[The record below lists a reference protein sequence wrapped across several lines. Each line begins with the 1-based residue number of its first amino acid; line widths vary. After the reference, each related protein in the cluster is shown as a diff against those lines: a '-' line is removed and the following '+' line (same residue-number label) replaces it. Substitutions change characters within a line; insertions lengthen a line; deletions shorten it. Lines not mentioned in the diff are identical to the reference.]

1 MLSPEYLD
9 ECSNQLIN
17 LYSELENRIIADI
30 VRRLLKTGDI
40 TETAKWEI
48 LKAQE
53 LGLLYDDVLSLIASQ
68 TDATSN
74 HVKALF
80 EDAGVETVNIDNEKY
95 RKMGKT
101 PIDIRQSDSM
111 KQVLEA
117 GYQKTLGNLQNL
129 TMTTAITS
137 QTTFINASNSAY
149 MMVTSGAFS
158 YQDAIRTAI
167 KEMAQKGVSVLTDT
181 IKYEGTNKKGQH
193 YTHEDKI
200 DVAVRRNVLTGVGQT
215 CKQVSL
221 TNAKENGFDLMEINA
236 HSGARPSHAKWQGKR
251 VSLSGRKGYLSL
263 HDIGFGSAEG
273 FGGCN
278 CRHDWYPVDENDIP
292 MYTDS
297 QLQDFD
303 AKNIEYNGK
312 KYTQYEA
319 TQIQRRKEREIRDLK
334 REAVA
339 YDTAIKETDDEEL
352 KSKLKDD
359 FTKTSKKLK
368 DKEKALADFT
378 KETGIKRDRFRE
390 QVQGFNRSVSSK
402 STWVNKKSR
411 NDLTSA
417 QNSGNISIEN
427 DILKI
432 SEDFDSS
439 SSISDS
445 DDFYFEDYRYNFEE
459 EYLKNVPKKH
469 KKALLYASDNCFSYA
484 RDDENDNNLIY
495 AYSEKLDAFLY
506 NTLHPNFKK
515 YDFNTT
521 YSHELSH
528 YLDYH
533 FFKSFENE
541 AFIKSIEE
549 NTYPVQHIENYLNK
563 YSIDLNN
570 LKENM
575 EISDILSAITL
586 NDMNLMIGHETSY
599 WQRKRNRE
607 KEIFVNLFNLEIQDK
622 QNTLNFVKEAFPDIW
637 GAYLNIKNI
646 GFSQLELED

>member
-200 DVAVRRNVLTGVGQT
+200 DVAIRRNILTGVGQT

-221 TNAKENGFDLMEINA
+221 TNAQENGFDLMEINA

-319 TQIQRRKEREIRDLK
+319 TQIQRRKEREIRALK

-339 YDTAIKETDDEEL
+339 YDTAIKETNDEEL

-359 FTKTSKKLK
+359 FNNTSKKLK
-368 DKEKALADFT
+368 DKEQFLANFT
-378 KETGIKRDRFRE
+378 KETGIKRDKFRE

-402 STWVNKKSR
+402 SSWANKKSR
-411 NDLTSA
+411 NDLTFD
-417 QNSGNISIEN
+417 NGSGKLKSSNQENNQIQWLPKGEKLSNTQFKELRDYSKDKGVIIQGIKKSDIDIELTKEVIDEASKMLDKYPALKGNERKPFTISIESTMLNN
-427 DILKI
+427 DFGSTTPNITHIIQLNENAFRNKQKLSDEYQKLLADKWFAKGTSYKSIVVHEIGHLIGDIYNIDSLTIAKQVLNIDSTSELLLKVKEELSTYAGSFADGSEII
-432 SEDFDSS
+432 SEVFSA
-439 SSISDS
+439 
-445 DDFYFEDYRYNFEE
+445 FYTGDRNEFIDKFMEE
-459 EYLKNVPKKH
+459 V
-469 KKALLYASDNCFSYA
+469 
-484 RDDENDNNLIY
+484 
-495 AYSEKLDAFLY
+495 
-506 NTLHPNFKK
+506 
-515 YDFNTT
+515 
-521 YSHELSH
+521 
-528 YLDYH
+528 
-533 FFKSFENE
+533 
-541 AFIKSIEE
+541 
-549 NTYPVQHIENYLNK
+549 NK
-563 YSIDLNN
+563 I
-570 LKENM
+570 
-575 EISDILSAITL
+575 
-586 NDMNLMIGHETSY
+586 
-599 WQRKRNRE
+599 
-607 KEIFVNLFNLEIQDK
+607 
-622 QNTLNFVKEAFPDIW
+622 VKEE
-637 GAYLNIKNI
+637 K
-646 GFSQLELED
+646 

>member
-9 ECSNQLIN
+9 DCANQLIN

-30 VRRLLKTGDI
+30 VRRLLKTGNI

-53 LGLLYDDVLSLIASQ
+53 LGLLYDDVLSLVASQ
-68 TDATSN
+68 TNKVNAE
-74 HVKALF
+74 VKTLF
-80 EDAGVETVNIDNEKY
+80 ENAGVETVNIDNEKY
-95 RKMGKT
+95 RKAGKV
-101 PIDIRQSDSM
+101 PVDVRQSESM
-111 KQVLEA
+111 RQVLEA

-137 QTTFINASNSAY
+137 QTAFINASNSAY

-263 HDIGFGSAEG
+263 HDIGYGSAEG

-278 CRHDWYPVDENDIP
+278 CRHDWYPVDKNDVP
-292 MYTDS
+292 MYTND
-297 QLQDFD
+297 QLKDFD

-319 TQIQRRKEREIRDLK
+319 TQIQRRKEREIRALK

-368 DKEKALADFT
+368 DKEKSLADFT
-378 KETGIKRDRFRE
+378 KETGIKRDKFRE

-402 STWVNKKSR
+402 SSWANKKSR
-411 NDLTSA
+411 NGLTSA
-417 QNSGNISIEN
+417 KNSGNIKEN
-427 DILKI
+427 NILKI
-432 SEDFDSS
+432 SENLNDN
-439 SSISDS
+439 SSINSID
-445 DDFYFEDYRYNFEE
+445 DDFYFDDYRDKFEE
-459 EYLKNVPKKH
+459 EYLKNVSEKH
-469 KKALLYASDNCFSYA
+469 RKALLYASDNCMNYA
-484 RDDENDNNLIY
+484 RDDENDKNLIY

-506 NTLHPNFKK
+506 NTLHPNFKF
-515 YDFNTT
+515 YDFNES

-533 FFKSFENE
+533 FFKSFENKN
-541 AFIKSIEE
+541 FIKCIEE
-549 NTYPVQHIENYLNK
+549 NTYSIEYVESSLKK
-563 YSIDLNN
+563 YHIDLMDFKQN
-570 LKENM
+570 K
-575 EISDILSAITL
+575 EISDIISAITL
-586 NDMNLMIGHETSY
+586 NKINLKAGHATPY
-599 WQRKRNRE
+599 WQKKGNRE
-607 KEIFVNLFNLEIQDK
+607 KEVFVNLFNLEVQDK
-622 QNTLNFVKEAFPDIW
+622 QTTLDFVRETFSDIW
-637 GAYLNIKNI
+637 SAYVEIKK
-646 GFSQLELED
+646 Q

>member
-137 QTTFINASNSAY
+137 QTAFINASNSAY

-263 HDIGFGSAEG
+263 HDIGYGSAEG

-278 CRHDWYPVDENDIP
+278 CRHDWYPVDENDVP
-292 MYTDS
+292 MYTND
-297 QLQDFD
+297 QLKDFD

-339 YDTAIKETDDEEL
+339 YDTAIKKTDDEEL

-359 FTKTSKKLK
+359 FTKTSNKLK

-402 STWVNKKSR
+402 SSWANKK
-411 NDLTSA
+411 A
-417 QNSGNISIEN
+417 QNSLTSVQNGGNIKEKEYEYGVIYGKQAIKVDETYINSIEF
-427 DILKI
+427 KMK
-432 SEDFDSS
+432 F
-439 SSISDS
+439 
-445 DDFYFEDYRYNFEE
+445 
-459 EYLKNVPKKH
+459 KNATNSAKANQSLYECS
-469 KKALLYASDNCFSYA
+469 KKALTHRSGTLYEDMYIINAETGYILGKQTNSKYPQGVVYNDNIRNA
-484 RDDENDNNLIY
+484 LKKAKDENIPIITVHN
-495 AYSEKLDAFLY
+495 
-506 NTLHPNFKK
+506 HPEGFPPSA
-515 YDFNTT
+515 D
-521 YSHELSH
+521 
-528 YLDYH
+528 
-533 FFKSFENE
+533 
-541 AFIKSIEE
+541 
-549 NTYPVQHIENYLNK
+549 
-563 YSIDLNN
+563 DLN
-570 LKENM
+570 
-575 EISDILSAITL
+575 SAFKNNTVCGFA
-586 NDMNLMIGHETSY
+586 IGHNGQVYKYYPASKNFT
-599 WQRKRNRE
+599 
-607 KEIFVNLFNLEIQDK
+607 KEDLDNIQNEIALNYKSGMDIDRAYQSIFEQFGLKYEILEEGVID
-622 QNTLNFVKEAFPDIW
+622 ER
-637 GAYLNIKNI
+637 
-646 GFSQLELED
+646 

>member
-9 ECSNQLIN
+9 DCANQLIS

-30 VRRLLKTGDI
+30 VRRLLKTGNV

-74 HVKALF
+74 HVRALF
-80 EDAGVETVNIDNEKY
+80 EDAGVETVKIDNEKY

-101 PIDIRQSDSM
+101 PVDIRQSESM
-111 KQVLEA
+111 RQVLEA
-117 GYQKTLGNLQNL
+117 GYQKTLGNLKNL

-137 QTTFINASNSAY
+137 QTAFINASNSAY

-200 DVAVRRNVLTGVGQT
+200 DVAIRRNVLTGVGQT

-221 TNAKENGFDLMEINA
+221 TNATENGFDLMEINA
-236 HSGARPSHAKWQGKR
+236 HSGSRPSHAKFQGKR

-297 QLQDFD
+297 QLKDFD
-303 AKNIEYNGK
+303 ARNIEYNGK

-319 TQIQRRKEREIRDLK
+319 TQIQRRKEREIRALK
-334 REAVA
+334 RESVA
-339 YDTAIKETDDEEL
+339 YDTAIKETDDEDL
-352 KSKLKDD
+352 KLKLKED
-359 FTKTSKKLK
+359 FSKTSKKLK
-368 DKEKALADFT
+368 DKEKSLADFT
-378 KETGIKRDRFRE
+378 KETGIKRDKFRE

-402 STWVNKKSR
+402 STWANKKAK
-411 NDLTSA
+411 NDLTSL
-417 QNSGNISIEN
+417 NVDGILNVDGTSNNFNKSSNKPSNNVISKDDGNPYGFNRIIGEHSR
-427 DILKI
+427 
-432 SEDFDSS
+432 EDDLRNANPNKHRNNCQRCVVAFEMNRRGFDV
-439 SSISDS
+439 IA
-445 DDFYFEDYRYNFEE
+445 
-459 EYLKNVPKKH
+459 KPKT
-469 KKALLYASDNCFSYA
+469 NQ
-484 RDDENDNNLIY
+484 
-495 AYSEKLDAFLY
+495 
-506 NTLHPNFKK
+506 
-515 YDFNTT
+515 
-521 YSHELSH
+521 ELSKTFGKNGWPTVFKDSKLLDCSGKNEMEVMNNIKHQMKEWGNSSRAFVAISWAIDDGGHVFVVEQDNGRSLFLDPQNNTNNVEH
-528 YLDYH
+528 YIYLAEPNNVYIMRVDNLEVTDRVTECC
-533 FFKSFENE
+533 ENR
-541 AFIKSIEE
+541 EE
-549 NTYPVQHIENYLNK
+549 N
-563 YSIDLNN
+563 
-570 LKENM
+570 
-575 EISDILSAITL
+575 
-586 NDMNLMIGHETSY
+586 
-599 WQRKRNRE
+599 
-607 KEIFVNLFNLEIQDK
+607 
-622 QNTLNFVKEAFPDIW
+622 
-637 GAYLNIKNI
+637 
-646 GFSQLELED
+646 

>member
-30 VRRLLKTGDI
+30 TRRLLKTGNI

-117 GYQKTLGNLQNL
+117 GYQKTLGNLKNL

-167 KEMAQKGVSVLTDT
+167 KELAQRGVSVLTDT

-200 DVAVRRNVLTGVGQT
+200 DVAIRRNILTGVGQT

-221 TNAKENGFDLMEINA
+221 TNAQENGFDLMEINA

-263 HDIGFGSAEG
+263 HDIGYGSADG

-319 TQIQRRKEREIRDLK
+319 TQIQRRKEREIRALK

-339 YDTAIKETDDEEL
+339 YDTAIKETNDEEL

-359 FTKTSKKLK
+359 FTNTSKKLK
-368 DKEKALADFT
+368 DKEQSLSDFT
-378 KETGIKRDRFRE
+378 KETGIKRDKFRE

-402 STWVNKKSR
+402 STWANKKSR

-417 QNSGNISIEN
+417 QNNGNIKERENANLKEFGVLYGKNSLNVDSSQAFKNSLKEKLKFATDNNKASQSLQKCVDKMLLHRSGTLYEDMYIINFKTGYVLGKQINSKYPQGVVYNDSLKNAFKKSKDENIPIITVHNHPEGYPPSIDDFNSALKNNTVCGFAIGHNGQVYKYYKPKKMFSKKEIQEIHNEIAYNYSVLGMDVDRAYGSIFKENGLRCELIGEN
-427 DILKI
+427 DI
-432 SEDFDSS
+432 
-439 SSISDS
+439 
-445 DDFYFEDYRYNFEE
+445 
-459 EYLKNVPKKH
+459 
-469 KKALLYASDNCFSYA
+469 
-484 RDDENDNNLIY
+484 
-495 AYSEKLDAFLY
+495 
-506 NTLHPNFKK
+506 
-515 YDFNTT
+515 
-521 YSHELSH
+521 
-528 YLDYH
+528 
-533 FFKSFENE
+533 
-541 AFIKSIEE
+541 KSIGWEE
-549 NTYPVQHIENYLNK
+549 N
-563 YSIDLNN
+563 
-570 LKENM
+570 
-575 EISDILSAITL
+575 
-586 NDMNLMIGHETSY
+586 
-599 WQRKRNRE
+599 
-607 KEIFVNLFNLEIQDK
+607 QD
-622 QNTLNFVKEAFPDIW
+622 E
-637 GAYLNIKNI
+637 
-646 GFSQLELED
+646 

>member
-137 QTTFINASNSAY
+137 QTAFINASNSAY

-263 HDIGFGSAEG
+263 HDIGYGSAEG

-278 CRHDWYPVDENDIP
+278 CRHDWYPVDENDVP
-292 MYTDS
+292 MYTND
-297 QLQDFD
+297 QLKDFD

-359 FTKTSKKLK
+359 FTKTSNKLK

-402 STWVNKKSR
+402 STWANKKSR
-411 NDLTSA
+411 NDLTSDNGSGKLKDIEKPIEINSKYHKGKIVFFDITDERINKVPLVEFDTLSNENSQKLQQA
-417 QNSGNISIEN
+417 GKDLLTYMKDDTLGREGLITFDLSMKEIDRHKGDAKTLSVSIPRYDEDCIVIHNHPSGLIFSPQDLETFSFNDEIRILGAIGNNGSVYYIEKTDAFDDLQFDFDFHEIKEKYGINSLKDYNSNNLFKIIEEILERGNNSGFKTYIITNKNN
-427 DILKI
+427 D
-432 SEDFDSS
+432 
-439 SSISDS
+439 
-445 DDFYFEDYRYNFEE
+445 
-459 EYLKNVPKKH
+459 
-469 KKALLYASDNCFSYA
+469 
-484 RDDENDNNLIY
+484 
-495 AYSEKLDAFLY
+495 
-506 NTLHPNFKK
+506 
-515 YDFNTT
+515 
-521 YSHELSH
+521 
-528 YLDYH
+528 
-533 FFKSFENE
+533 
-541 AFIKSIEE
+541 
-549 NTYPVQHIENYLNK
+549 
-563 YSIDLNN
+563 
-570 LKENM
+570 
-575 EISDILSAITL
+575 
-586 NDMNLMIGHETSY
+586 
-599 WQRKRNRE
+599 
-607 KEIFVNLFNLEIQDK
+607 
-622 QNTLNFVKEAFPDIW
+622 
-637 GAYLNIKNI
+637 
-646 GFSQLELED
+646 